1 MVTFED
7 SQLQLIAW
15 FLPTLLVNNKER
27 KCEARCETSETWS
40 LASSRLCSRVE
51 LQMVRMVGRWKIRKI
66 SAGYGGRGSGEA
78 EFEYIM

>member
-1 MVTFED
+1 MKVMVVVPRVRHSAE
-7 SQLQLIAW
+7 W
-15 FLPTLLVNNKER
+15 LPLKTHSSR
-27 KCEARCETSETWS
+27 KCEATSETSETWS

-51 LQMVRMVGRWKIRKI
+51 LQMVRMVGRWKIKKI